1 MRPSTNQSPLMFMF
15 KGLHTCPRRHPFLL
29 SLMLLLMTAANAA
42 LAESSDEQASSHQAT
57 GPQIADNGQT
67 SSGDQTQQADQS
79 GSEADIT
86 GEAIYRYC
94 KSCHGEKGA
103 GGEGGKYPRIAGLPA
118 DYIDKQLHDFKA
130 QRRENKPM
138 IPIFKHNRFDE
149 TVIDVVAEHIA
160 EMPDPGLALW
170 PYQPSEAA
178 LAAYE
183 SKQALAAAG
192 AEHYQTNC
200 ATCHG
205 EDGGGL
211 PEAGPPLIDQYPA
224 YLSKQ
229 ISDFSAGRRDHV
241 AADQCGAPDAAASEA
256 LIYHL
261 VELGKD

>member
-1 MRPSTNQSPLMFMF
+1 MF
-15 KGLHTCPRRHPFLL
+15 KGPPPCPRHSFLL
-29 SLMLLLMTAANAA
+29 CLTLLLMTAANAA
-42 LAESSDEQASSHQAT
+42 LAESSGEQESSHRPAGSQT
-57 GPQIADNGQT
+57 ADNGQP
-67 SSGDQTQQADQS
+67 SSGDHVQQADQS

-86 GEAIYRYC
+86 GDAIYRYC

-118 DYIDKQLHDFKA
+118 DYIDKQLHDFKS

-160 EMPDPGLALW
+160 EMPEPGLALW
-170 PYQPSEAA
+170 PYQPSKAA
-178 LAAYE
+178 IAAYE

-192 AEHYQTNC
+192 AERYQANC

-205 EDGGGL
+205 QDGSGL
-211 PEAGPPLIDQYPA
+211 PDAGPPLIDQYPA

-229 ISDFSAGRRDHV
+229 ISDFAAGRRDHA
-241 AADQCGAPDAAASEA
+241 AADQCGAPDAAQSEA
-256 LIYHL
+256 LIDHL